1 MRASRQPNMQSHVR
15 TLQTS
20 NGPLMTVELGELVS
34 LTFDFNF
41 GDEQSKEVLFGVQFH
56 YYSGDSLT
64 NSTKNL
70 LQEFMTETLGSSPD
84 MPSQGGF
91 SFVDTA
97 EDLANDIIQSLL
109 TDVAVD
115 LDFAFGLN
123 LDPMFDLSSSPDPFI
138 QISQFDVSGV
148 IGVNEWTSSL
158 IFSDVEFAVAQAK
171 ALINITSALSSSP
184 IRINSP
190 PEFTALVY
198 PPTEDSEQ
206 IIFEAGLDVA
216 FPVFLLFNGIGFGAA
231 IEYL

>member
-1 MRASRQPNMQSHVR
+1 MQSHVR
-15 TLQTS
+15 TLQAS

-70 LQEFMTETLGSSPD
+70 LQKFMTETLGSSPD

-109 TDVAVD
+109 IDVAVD

-184 IRINSP
+184 IRISSP
-190 PEFTALVY
+190 TELTALVN
-198 PPTEDSEQ
+198 PPADGSDGISFQTS
-206 IIFEAGLDVA
+206 LDVV
-216 FPVFLLFNGIGFGAA
+216 FPVFLIVHGVGFGGKILYA
-231 IEYL
+231 